1 MNRSEGSLI
10 GGRSQAPLSDAKIRS
25 VTNTFVGLDQSVPFQ
40 LDEIGLTRFVVE
52 DGEEGPQGKVYF
64 GPDVYPGPGV
74 LDPNSALSMKAAV
87 RSEEHTSELQSLMR
101 SSYAVFC
108 LKKNK
113 LHTI

>member
-40 LDEIGLTRFVVE
+40 LDEIGRTRFVVE

-64 GPDVYPGPGV
+64 GPDVYLGRGV
-74 LDPNSALSMKAAV
+74 LGPISALAMQAAV
-87 RSEEHTSELQSLMR
+87 AHEMSNFYRWPEE
-101 SSYAVFC
+101 
-108 LKKNK
+108 K
-113 LHTI
+113 